1 MLDWLIQNGT
11 VVDGSG
17 GAPFVADVA
26 VRDGRIIDIQPHL
39 NAPAKSTLDARGLV
53 VSPGFIDIHRHADA
67 AVLYPDFGEGELRQ
81 GITTIV
87 NGNCGL
93 SAAPVN
99 PAARREFMQYLGSIT
114 GPMPQGTAYT
124 GFGEY
129 MALLAQTPLPLN
141 VGTLVGSG
149 TLRAAAAGFAKP
161 LLEADDLA
169 SLHAQL
175 NQALNAGAF
184 GVSVGLGYL
193 PDGHYTPETLARALA
208 PIAGAGIPITV
219 HVRGEG
225 DLLYQSV
232 QEMLLAARLLNAPLE
247 ISHFKC
253 IGKANWG
260 HLTQKTIALL
270 DAARA
275 AGQPVS
281 CDVYPWTAGSTQ
293 LACLL
298 PPAFLEDG
306 AAGAAR
312 LLQDPARRAA
322 CRAIMQRPAGDF
334 ENISYLVGWE
344 NVMVDTG
351 AASQS
356 IADIAE
362 ARGCDP
368 YDAAFDLLVENGGDV
383 SMVDTIACEED
394 IETILQLPYSSVIS
408 DAVYPQNGRL
418 HPRNFATVPRII
430 EHYVGRRGVMS
441 LPQAVHKMT
450 AAPAQALGITGKGL
464 LGPGLDADVVVFDPA
479 ALRSEATYQQP
490 RQYCT
495 GVRLVLVNGRAAVE
509 CDTLTGQKAGRSLR
523 R

>member
-1 MLDWLIQNGT
+1 MFDWLIQNGT

-17 GAPFVADVA
+17 GAPFMADVA
-26 VRDGRIIDIQPHL
+26 VRDGRIIDIQPRID
-39 NAPAKSTLDARGLV
+39 APARNVLDAQGLV

-67 AVLYPDFGEGELRQ
+67 AILYPGFGEGELRQ

-99 PAARREFMQYLGSIT
+99 PAARRAFMQYLGPIT
-114 GPMPQGTAYT
+114 GPMPPNAAYT

-129 MALLAQTPLPLN
+129 MALLCQTPLPLN
-141 VGTLVGSG
+141 VGMLVGSG

-161 LLEADDLA
+161 LLEDADLA
-169 SLHAQL
+169 RLHAQL
-175 NQALNAGAF
+175 KDALDAGAF

-193 PDGHYTPETLARALA
+193 PDGHYTPETMARALA

-219 HVRGEG
+219 HLRGEG

-232 QEMLLAARLLNAPLE
+232 QEMLRAARLLDTPLE
-247 ISHFKC
+247 VSHFKC

-298 PPAFLEDG
+298 PPAFLEGG
-306 AAGAAR
+306 ATGAAR

-322 CRAIMQRPAGDF
+322 CKAIMQRPADDF

-356 IADIAE
+356 ITEIAE

-368 YDAAFDLLVENGGDV
+368 YDAAFDLLVEQNSDV

-394 IETILQLPYSSVIS
+394 IEAILRLPYSSVIS

-430 EHYVGRRGVMS
+430 EYYMNRRGVMS
-441 LPQAVHKMT
+441 LPQTVYKMT
-450 AAPAQALGITGKGL
+450 AAPAKTLGITGKGL

-479 ALRSEATYQQP
+479 ALHSGATYQQP

-495 GVRLVLVNGRAAVE
+495 GVRLVLVNGHAAVE
-509 CDTLTGQKAGRSLR
+509 NDTLTGQKPGQVLR